1 MMFRPFIKLS
11 IILKKNQ
18 ILIFL
23 NNKLFFRQF
32 MFIKTILNNY
42 LKLSKTQYIFFYVLH
57 VLSLFGL
64 IPSLRKKNI

>member
-1 MMFRPFIKLS
+1 MFKPFVKLS
-11 IILKKNQ
+11 IILNKKQ

-23 NNKLFFRQF
+23 NNKLFFRQIII
-32 MFIKTILNNY
+32 MKLILNNNF
-42 LKLSKTQYIFFYVLH
+42 KLSKIQYIFFYVLH